1 MKDMDRF
8 ERASAVKERRV
19 DSELQRTNR
28 ESLLH
33 LSTVGS
39 GTEYCEPSTGTCA
52 MTDLSM
58 ADLVEIEK
66 DRQKLLHSKQDVM
79 KKTEKLK
86 RENSLR
92 SIHGYVALTS
102 FRVER
107 ATIRSLLTMYL
118 PSSSIPRA
126 P

>member
-19 DSELQRTNR
+19 ENSNR
-28 ESLLH
+28 LTAAESLLLH

-52 MTDLSM
+52 KTDLSM
-58 ADLVEIEK
+58 ADLVEIEE

-79 KKTEKLK
+79 KKTE
-86 RENSLR
+86 EGEYD
-92 SIHGYVALTS
+92 IA
-102 FRVER
+102 F
-107 ATIRSLLTMYL
+107 
-118 PSSSIPRA
+118 
-126 P
+126 

>member
-8 ERASAVKERRV
+8 ESLRASAVKERRV
-19 DSELQRTNR
+19 ENSNGLTAA

-58 ADLVEIEK
+58 ADLVEIEE
-66 DRQKLLHSKQDVM
+66 DRQKLLHSKQDVV

-86 RENSLR
+86 RENTTSLSECAFKR
-92 SIHGYVALTS
+92 MNA
-102 FRVER
+102 RV
-107 ATIRSLLTMYL
+107 
-118 PSSSIPRA
+118 
-126 P
+126 